1 MNNQLVDYIKKNLTM
16 VISIM
21 VVGFVLLVLGEFY
34 LYRQQMYLNKM
45 ISEGFMQLKESQE
58 KMQPNN
64 QIMQEEVNETD
75 TMMQAE

>member
-1 MNNQLVDYIKKNLTM
+1 MNNQLVDYIKKNITM
-16 VISIM
+16 VIAVM

-58 KMQPNN
+58 KMQPDTE
-64 QIMQEEVNETD
+64 IMQEEVNETD
-75 TMMQAE
+75 TMMEQ